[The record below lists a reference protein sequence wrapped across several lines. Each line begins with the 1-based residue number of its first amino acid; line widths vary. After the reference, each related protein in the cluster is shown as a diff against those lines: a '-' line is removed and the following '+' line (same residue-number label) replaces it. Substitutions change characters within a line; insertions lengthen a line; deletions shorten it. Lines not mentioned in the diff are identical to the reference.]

1 MRDAHRIIVTAS
13 RQIDARAKA
22 QELAERNLDAA
33 RKKYDNGMTTSFEV
47 SQIQN
52 QLSDAQSQ
60 YLLSLAAYHKAVSA
74 YHTAI
79 ADILEWKN
87 VRVEGIPTD
96 SEPPAEI
103 EDRAAYAER
112 VLLRTAP
119 TGAP

>member
-1 MRDAHRIIVTAS
+1 
-13 RQIDARAKA
+13 
-22 QELAERNLDAA
+22 
-33 RKKYDNGMTTSFEV
+33 MTTSFEV

-60 YLLSLAAYHKAVSA
+60 YLLSLAAYRKAVSA
-74 YHTAI
+74 YHSAI

-103 EDRAAYAER
+103 EDRAAFAEK
-112 VLLRTAP
+112 VLLRSAP
-119 TGAP
+119 AGAP